1 MLAYISTDSA
11 SFGTVTEYEVFA
23 ALNPVKSYCPFIPRF
38 ANVATLDFVC
48 CCVVELALELEPE
61 FELLLWFELFVLA
74 LETFIL
80 FWAATFTY
88 CPFNTAEES
97 EVISIFIFPSLS
109 HLNLAELE

>member
-48 CCVVELALELEPE
+48 GCCCVFE
-61 FELLLWFELFVLA
+61 FEFEFEFEALFEPDGVVLEKKEA
-74 LETFIL
+74 VS
-80 FWAATFTY
+80 
-88 CPFNTAEES
+88 EEVDV
-97 EVISIFIFPSLS
+97 EPDSL
-109 HLNLAELE
+109 